1 MNSNG
6 WRSLM
11 FNICFYKNT
20 MLNLHAPYRQGN
32 LTRDQMNHSKTM
44 SDARDTVQWLFDE
57 RKTYYFYFKS
67 KLNICLSSLGK
78 IYLECGISENTKTC
92 LIGNKLVE
100 CFNVNPI
107 NVCIV
112 LLYRYEELENI

>member
-1 MNSNG
+1 MNYNG

-11 FNICFYKNT
+11 INICFYKNT

-32 LTRDQMNHSKTM
+32 LTRDQMNHNKTRH
-44 SDARDTVQWLFDE
+44 RDTVQWLFHE

-78 IYLECGISENTKTC
+78 IYLECSNLENTKTC
-92 LIGNKLVE
+92 LNGNNLVD

-112 LLYRYEELENI
+112 LLYRDEEL